1 MKKDY
6 ENCIEEISDKH
17 KQLIEHIDSR
27 KSLQK
32 LHEVAYNFIHL
43 SLLVDSNK
51 DNTFLW
57 EIVSNT
63 IEVLSTYPIISKKN
77 IKNLS
82 RNTIDNFIK
91 IYKDVSEEDSNFSRL
106 RIEDKFK
113 NIKKYKGYDECDVYI
128 KSLDYIL
135 NRYKNY
141 CGYIHST
148 QEEFLSLSISVNNF
162 YKEIPVNSKVIDE
175 YIKFYKKL
183 CIILLFI
190 YKDKLDKVSH
200 EELIKIR
207 SFCIKNDVKEYLEYF
222 YKIKF

>member
-51 DNTFLW
+51 DNKFLW

-113 NIKKYKGYDECDVYI
+113 NIKDMMNVMYI
-128 KSLDYIL
+128 
-135 NRYKNY
+135 
-141 CGYIHST
+141 
-148 QEEFLSLSISVNNF
+148 
-162 YKEIPVNSKVIDE
+162 
-175 YIKFYKKL
+175 
-183 CIILLFI
+183 
-190 YKDKLDKVSH
+190 
-200 EELIKIR
+200 
-207 SFCIKNDVKEYLEYF
+207 
-222 YKIKF
+222 

>member
-51 DNTFLW
+51 DNKFLW

-113 NIKKYKGYDECDVYI
+113 NIKKYKKYN
-128 KSLDYIL
+128 LDKIFL
-135 NRYKNY
+135 RYK
-141 CGYIHST
+141 GQT
-148 QEEFLSLSISVNNF
+148 
-162 YKEIPVNSKVIDE
+162 
-175 YIKFYKKL
+175 
-183 CIILLFI
+183 
-190 YKDKLDKVSH
+190 
-200 EELIKIR
+200 
-207 SFCIKNDVKEYLEYF
+207 
-222 YKIKF
+222 

>member
-51 DNTFLW
+51 DNKFLW

-128 KSLDYIL
+128 KSLDYI
-135 NRYKNY
+135 
-141 CGYIHST
+141 
-148 QEEFLSLSISVNNF
+148 
-162 YKEIPVNSKVIDE
+162 
-175 YIKFYKKL
+175 
-183 CIILLFI
+183 
-190 YKDKLDKVSH
+190 
-200 EELIKIR
+200 
-207 SFCIKNDVKEYLEYF
+207 
-222 YKIKF
+222 

>member
-51 DNTFLW
+51 DNKFLW

-91 IYKDVSEEDSNFSRL
+91 IYKDVSEEDSNFSIL

-113 NIKKYKGYDECDVYI
+113 N
-128 KSLDYIL
+128 L
-135 NRYKNY
+135 N
-141 CGYIHST
+141 G
-148 QEEFLSLSISVNNF
+148 
-162 YKEIPVNSKVIDE
+162 
-175 YIKFYKKL
+175 IKFCAVFRKL
-183 CIILLFI
+183 SENFRQFSC
-190 YKDKLDKVSH
+190 
-200 EELIKIR
+200 
-207 SFCIKNDVKEYLEYF
+207 
-222 YKIKF
+222 

>member
-51 DNTFLW
+51 DNKFLW

-135 NRYKNY
+135 NRYKN
-141 CGYIHST
+141 
-148 QEEFLSLSISVNNF
+148 
-162 YKEIPVNSKVIDE
+162 
-175 YIKFYKKL
+175 
-183 CIILLFI
+183 
-190 YKDKLDKVSH
+190 
-200 EELIKIR
+200 
-207 SFCIKNDVKEYLEYF
+207 
-222 YKIKF
+222 

>member
-51 DNTFLW
+51 DNKFLW

-128 KSLDYIL
+128 K
-135 NRYKNY
+135 
-141 CGYIHST
+141 
-148 QEEFLSLSISVNNF
+148 
-162 YKEIPVNSKVIDE
+162 
-175 YIKFYKKL
+175 
-183 CIILLFI
+183 
-190 YKDKLDKVSH
+190 
-200 EELIKIR
+200 
-207 SFCIKNDVKEYLEYF
+207 
-222 YKIKF
+222 

>member
-51 DNTFLW
+51 DNKFL
-57 EIVSNT
+57 
-63 IEVLSTYPIISKKN
+63 LISKKN

>member
-51 DNTFLW
+51 DNKFLW

-113 NIKKYKGYDECDVYI
+113 NVMYI
-128 KSLDYIL
+128 
-135 NRYKNY
+135 
-141 CGYIHST
+141 
-148 QEEFLSLSISVNNF
+148 
-162 YKEIPVNSKVIDE
+162 
-175 YIKFYKKL
+175 
-183 CIILLFI
+183 
-190 YKDKLDKVSH
+190 
-200 EELIKIR
+200 
-207 SFCIKNDVKEYLEYF
+207 
-222 YKIKF
+222 

>member
-51 DNTFLW
+51 DNKFLW

-135 NRYKNY
+135 NRYKIIAPLY
-141 CGYIHST
+141 
-148 QEEFLSLSISVNNF
+148 SL
-162 YKEIPVNSKVIDE
+162 YM
-175 YIKFYKKL
+175 
-183 CIILLFI
+183 
-190 YKDKLDKVSH
+190 
-200 EELIKIR
+200 
-207 SFCIKNDVKEYLEYF
+207 
-222 YKIKF
+222 

>member
-51 DNTFLW
+51 DNKFLW

-113 NIKKYKGYDECDVYI
+113 NIKKYNNI
-128 KSLDYIL
+128 SLIL
-135 NRYKNY
+135 
-141 CGYIHST
+141 
-148 QEEFLSLSISVNNF
+148 
-162 YKEIPVNSKVIDE
+162 
-175 YIKFYKKL
+175 KL
-183 CIILLFI
+183 TFI
-190 YKDKLDKVSH
+190 
-200 EELIKIR
+200 
-207 SFCIKNDVKEYLEYF
+207 
-222 YKIKF
+222 